1 LKQKEN
7 FLLSIRLYVCKIKII
22 IIMDNNKQ
30 NKKKLKSDNSNKP
43 DKGGGTSN
51 KEIEKSVL
59 ITDDSATAVA
69 ENNQISQVEV
79 KLLKQLS
86 ATRQLGGKGTIRR
99 RRLRHKASLVISSA
113 DASNHKSEQ
122 LRSFLNKFDFG
133 DYGQMERVTF
143 INDNGKF
150 TSYDAINM
158 HSNWK
163 NGMFYLNMSKYRQH
177 FLHKGQRMSRSKLED
192 ESMSSI
198 ENNNNDSSSSSWSKG
213 IKIDTAEDL
222 MCTLNYINEQE
233 AIFKQQLNK
242 TDENQIILDKL
253 DGFRTQI
260 CEIVGTRDA
269 HTYLSRL
276 IQKNNNNSQK
286 SFSSISNRMSNLS
299 STNLIDLKN
308 FQLDDEEEIPQLVND
323 FESVHKQDKEV
334 IVPISFEQSEPQE
347 EPFIYVNLIREQTT
361 TQYNLIETNETKPSE
376 ILYKTSITEKTVL
389 VEDDQK
395 EMNENSNDDESSSST
410 KPILDAI
417 LEEDTILSPTSYL
430 EDNEQKLSDAFDF
443 NNKQTTEQQAC
454 DDTVMSTIESVT
466 RSIKRKLRKNSKR
479 KSVKLEA
486 DTGLVKLKPA
496 ESVKT
501 ELESE
506 IINHLST
513 ETHHQSPLIKKRK
526 KQKNLQV
533 AVTSK
538 PPLPSIE
545 SDSLIPI
552 TYKEEQQQQQQ
563 QIEQK
568 QNEKKRKKKSSN
580 NSLLKSQTNSSSLN
594 SLVNSSSS
602 GISLSNSAM
611 QSMSTLPTSS
621 VNSINNVIDDSISET
636 EKPIHHKLKSKQKI
650 KSQTETLSIITKNN
664 NIQDQTSLSAATSG
678 LSLAMSTSISGG
690 LQSWSQFSSLTSI
703 NDNTNSNNNN
713 NIDELNEIA
722 SMIKST
728 RPIRPKI
735 SKSLTERI
743 EINRKSFEDEL
754 IQKTVNSRKISNK
767 FLFHKESNL
776 STSSSSCANLVIE
789 EEEAAAA
796 AATVAAAAA
805 EIQQKLTAE
814 QEKHHLEQIN
824 SIDSHEQL
832 IPHPTSSRKS
842 KKIKKKRKLLL
853 QDTNTLD
860 KTNNNQL
867 QQQQQQSVVENI
879 VLAATTPDETKLII
893 AADTNNIF
901 SEKEL
906 NLIKTFTS
914 SVSSSSLDETK
925 EIELLKSITN
935 YQIDILETKR
945 KLKQHEDNEEED
957 DDNIDDEEEED
968 DDDKSKRIEKNKNR
982 LINTG
987 SFGISSSSLESE
999 EILINNSGKIF

>member
-1 LKQKEN
+1 
-7 FLLSIRLYVCKIKII
+7 
-22 IIMDNNKQ
+22 MDNKQ
-30 NKKKLKSDNSNKP
+30 IKKKLKSDNSNQP
-43 DKGGGTSN
+43 DKGGGTNN

-59 ITDDSATAVA
+59 ITDDSSTAVA
-69 ENNQISQVEV
+69 ENNQSQVEV

-99 RRLRHKASLVISSA
+99 RRLRHKASLVISST

-122 LRSFLNKFDFG
+122 LRSFLNKFDFS

-198 ENNNNDSSSSSWSKG
+198 ENNNNNDSSSSSLSKG

-269 HTYLSRL
+269 HTYLNRL
-276 IQKNNNNSQK
+276 IQKNNNNNNSQK

-308 FQLDDEEEIPQLVND
+308 FQLENDDEEEIPQLVND
-323 FESVHKQDKEV
+323 FESVHKQDREV

-347 EPFIYVNLIREQTT
+347 EPFIYVNLIQEQTT

-506 IINHLST
+506 IINNLST
-513 ETHHQSPLIKKRK
+513 ETHQQSPLIKKRK

-533 AVTSK
+533 GVTSK

-552 TYKEEQQQQQQ
+552 TYKEEQQQQ

-636 EKPIHHKLKSKQKI
+636 EKPIHHKLKSKQKV

-664 NIQDQTSLSAATSG
+664 NIQDQTSLSTATSG

-713 NIDELNEIA
+713 NNDELNEIA
-722 SMIKST
+722 SMIKLT

-860 KTNNNQL
+860 NTNNNQ

-879 VLAATTPDETKLII
+879 ILAATTPDETKLII
-893 AADTNNIF
+893 AADTSNIF

-945 KLKQHEDNEEED
+945 KLKQHDDNEEEED
-957 DDNIDDEEEED
+957 DDDDDDEED

-999 EILINNSGKIF
+999 EILNNNSGKIF